1 MYVSRHLRATWQS
14 GWSGWVHGSIYIYLG
29 TFECSVGLLLN
40 HFFCIYILGY
50 GQKKNKTKT
59 KNKNGNQKTQ
69 HRKIHTTSYCTL
81 QAGNI
86 FLSFV
91 GWLVTSMWHHYI
103 GSAGVWKLYRF
114 WGTGLRSRPLLSAT
128 FNTKKHSLH
137 YTKVTASI
145 QLRDVH
151 IFRSFMVYN
160 LLSRC
165 ALKWDGAN
173 ECVPIAPH
181 LSPILEKVP

>member
-14 GWSGWVHGSIYIYLG
+14 GWSGWVHCSIYIYIYLG

-40 HFFCIYILGY
+40 HFFLYLHPWLWP
-50 GQKKNKTKT
+50 KTKT
-59 KNKNGNQKTQ
+59 KSKNGNKKTE

-114 WGTGLRSRPLLSAT
+114 WGAGLRSRPLLSAT
-128 FNTKKHSLH
+128 FNTKKHSDI
-137 YTKVTASI
+137 I
-145 QLRDVH
+145 QKSLPQSSYGT
-151 IFRSFMVYN
+151 FTFLGFYG
-160 LLSRC
+160 L
-165 ALKWDGAN
+165 
-173 ECVPIAPH
+173 
-181 LSPILEKVP
+181 